1 VAHIL
6 DTYGSTFGR
15 KMIFT
20 TKYGGAIVEMEG
32 YTIDNLSL
40 YDKIFRTECE
50 KQGLGWYL
58 RSGEKAICYHAG
70 GLLDCTYLSKDDI
83 IKMAPADN
91 QLEFS
96 F

>member
-58 RSGEKAICYHAG
+58 RSGEKAVCYHAG
-70 GLLDCTYLSKDDI
+70 GLLDCIYLGKDDLVVSAE
-83 IKMAPADN
+83 K
-91 QLEFS
+91 QLEFA
-96 F
+96 FGG